1 EQMQKE
7 QICEDTSHIEKM
19 LNFRYGYTAAT
30 ETPSKLTATGINSGG
45 GSLIAPRRRKAIRP
59 AFMQERALSPTE
71 RGTALHMAMQF
82 ADFEKCRTAEGAE
95 EELLRLVRE
104 KYLSEKQAE
113 AVDAKKIAA
122 FTVSETGRE
131 MLSAKSVRR
140 EFKFSVLL
148 PADEML
154 GNDELSGEEVLLQG
168 VMDMY
173 YETENGVTIVDFKT
187 DRRRP
192 EGDVLEKYSSQLRT
206 YRRALFEMTGKTAK
220 SLRLYLVNHGEYI
233 EVE

>member
-1 EQMQKE
+1 
-7 QICEDTSHIEKM
+7 
-19 LNFRYGYTAAT
+19 
-30 ETPSKLTATGINSGG
+30 
-45 GSLIAPRRRKAIRP
+45 
-59 AFMQERALSPTE
+59 MQERELTPTE

-82 ADFEKCRTAEGAE
+82 ADFEKCRSVEGAK
-95 EELLRLVRE
+95 EELARLVRE
-104 KYLSEKQAE
+104 KYLSKIQAE
-113 AVDAKKIAA
+113 AVDAEKIAV
-122 FTVSETGRE
+122 FTNSRTGRE
-131 MLSAKSVRR
+131 MLSAKSVMR

-154 GNDELSGEEVLLQG
+154 GKEELYGEQVLLQG

-173 YETENGVTIVDFKT
+173 YETADGITIVDFKT

-192 EGDVLEKYSSQLRT
+192 EGEVLEKYSDQLRT

-220 SLRLYLVNHGEYI
+220 SLRLYLVNYGEHI